1 LSAYFYDAKGH
12 DREIT
17 LDDLPSL
24 KSVKK
29 NQLIWFDVQRGDTET
44 LNRLAKLLDLRSET
58 QTLIAGATKAKG
70 VIAFDGYF
78 MFRTKA
84 AHSRDHEW
92 IDFVISASWLL
103 TVSDHE
109 VAYFRRY
116 RERDRGESLIG
127 NLSPLALAG
136 SLMDW
141 HFEQYQ
147 SHASKLQSE
156 IEEIDSAIL
165 GGRADRPPL
174 SKLAKM
180 RRTVARLRRHLDFHR
195 PLVDAMLRPDISFVQ
210 EERHASYFTILES
223 HFDRA
228 VQALEQTR
236 EAMIASFELY
246 ATRTSQET
254 NDLVRALTIATVA
267 IGLSAAIAGIFGMNF
282 DIQLFHWGLAG
293 FLLIS
298 AVIVSATVAIY
309 MIARLKDWL

>member
-12 DREIT
+12 DRELA
-17 LDDLPSL
+17 LDDLPPL
-24 KSVKK
+24 KSIKA
-29 NQLIWFDVQRGDTET
+29 NQLIWFDVQRSDAET
-44 LNRLAKLLDLRSET
+44 LNRLGKLLELRPET
-58 QTLIAGATKAKG
+58 QTLIAGAMKAKG
-70 VIAFDGYF
+70 VIAFDDYF

-84 AHSRDHEW
+84 AHSREHEW
-92 IDFVISASWLL
+92 IDYIVSASWLL
-103 TVSDHE
+103 TVSDHQ
-109 VAYFRRY
+109 VVYFRKY
-116 RERDRGESLIG
+116 RDRDRGETLIG

-141 HFEQYQ
+141 HFEHYET
-147 SHASKLQSE
+147 HASKLQEEIEAIDSE
-156 IEEIDSAIL
+156 IL
-165 GGRADRPPL
+165 GHRATRPPL

-210 EERHASYFTILES
+210 KERYASYFTILES

-228 VQALEQTR
+228 ARALEQTR
-236 EAMIASFELY
+236 QAMLASFELY

-282 DIQLFHWGLAG
+282 DIQLFHWGLRG
-293 FLLIS
+293 FLLITGAMVA
-298 AVIVSATVAIY
+298 AVLGIYIV
-309 MIARLKDWL
+309 ARLRDWI